1 MKNFLLKYHLEM
13 YSIIVAIIA
22 GLGMMNIYEM
32 TDTRK
37 LVLLIMV
44 IGVFHEW
51 EEKRWP
57 GGGFFEAL

>member
-57 GGGFFEAL
+57 GGFFEAL

>member
-57 GGGFFEAL
+57 GGIF